1 MREDVKNNFHTVLD
15 EVLSTVSAV
24 EDSPYGTPEE
34 QRYKLLPAFRDVL
47 QFHEAFGHP
56 ERVSSFPLVL
66 DDKRRD
72 FRYAIL
78 NEEVEEFKSAT
89 TLEDQVDAM
98 IDTIYIALGT
108 LVELGVEPDA
118 IFNIVQEANMKKLGA
133 DGKPLYHTEGEK
145 AGKVKKPEGWQAPEP
160 LIRTELL
167 TMSHAKYMQTQMVNY
182 TPRMCYTL
190 AYSSIQFAIKNGWK
204 MEVDPKTGEV
214 KFDVK

>member
-1 MREDVKNNFHTVLD
+1 MREDVKNNFHTVLN
-15 EVLSTVSAV
+15 EVTNSLTYIPQEGMS
-24 EDSPYGTPEE
+24 YNLRG
-34 QRYKLLPAFRDVL
+34 AFNQVL
-47 QFHEAFGHP
+47 TFHRAFGHP

-160 LIRTELL
+160 LIRAELL
-167 TMSHAKYMQTQMVNY
+167 TMSHAKYMGTLPELSNY
-182 TPRMCYTL
+182 YTDRMLYVL
-190 AYSSIQFAIKNGWK
+190 AYSSIQFAIKNGWG
-204 MEVDPKTGEV
+204 MEVDPETGEV
-214 KFDVK
+214 KFNVK